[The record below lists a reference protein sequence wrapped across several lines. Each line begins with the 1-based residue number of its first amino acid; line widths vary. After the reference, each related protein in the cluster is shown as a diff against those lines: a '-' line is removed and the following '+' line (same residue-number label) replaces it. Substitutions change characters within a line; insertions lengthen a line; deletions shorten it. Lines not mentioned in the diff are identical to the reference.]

1 LEHYALAPLV
11 THLAAGYADVTATA
25 PIGQALLVLAGL
37 CALAL
42 IAAAWVARGSL
53 REAPVGGL
61 REE

>member
-1 LEHYALAPLV
+1 V
-11 THLAAGYADVTATA
+11 TRLAASYADVSATA

-42 IAAAWVARGSL
+42 LAAAWVARRSV